1 MTKEQEEWWLWYD
14 YYSHLQISEINDNE
28 NERD

>member
-14 YYSHLQISEINDNE
+14 YYSHLQISEIDEKE
-28 NERD
+28 NV